1 MNVPLD
7 RIENLFYEITIF
19 FSKEESELTNY
30 FLQLDEAE
38 LNLLLRCKKKKILHF
53 VLENYE
59 QTNISEIVFYV
70 VVESCL

>member
-7 RIENLFYEITIF
+7 RIENLFDEITIF

-38 LNLLLRCKKKKILHF
+38 LNLLLRCKKKKFFILF
-53 VLENYE
+53 
-59 QTNISEIVFYV
+59 
-70 VVESCL
+70 